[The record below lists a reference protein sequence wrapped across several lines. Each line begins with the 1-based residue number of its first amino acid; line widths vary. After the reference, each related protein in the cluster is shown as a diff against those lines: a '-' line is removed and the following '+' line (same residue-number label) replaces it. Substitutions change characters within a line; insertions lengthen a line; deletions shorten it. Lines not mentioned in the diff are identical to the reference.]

1 MLNIFSAEVSIYEN
15 LHFQR
20 MNPYS
25 TPVSEPS
32 NLSTHQSEF
41 KHVVIAWEKLRL
53 LYNVILMLAGIIA
66 LFILINYYREST
78 TMVLMQ
84 TLAFAFLANVCFF
97 AGPVCELYLRA
108 FRHVSNA
115 QSLRWILFS
124 MGTIVSIVPAA
135 IMITMP
141 ALYQVW

>member
-1 MLNIFSAEVSIYEN
+1 
-15 LHFQR
+15 

-25 TPVSEPS
+25 TPASQPTS
-32 NLSTHQSEF
+32 LSTQQREF

-53 LYNVILMLAGIIA
+53 LYNVILLLAGIIA

-78 TMVLMQ
+78 NMVLLES
-84 TLAFAFLANVCFF
+84 LAFALLANLCFF

-115 QSLRWILFS
+115 QSLRWILFTV
-124 MGTIVSIVPAA
+124 GTIVSLVPAA
-135 IMITMP
+135 IMIAMP
-141 ALYQVW
+141 TLYQVW

>member
-1 MLNIFSAEVSIYEN
+1 
-15 LHFQR
+15 

-25 TPVSEPS
+25 TPISQPS
-32 NLSTHQSEF
+32 NLSSHQSEF
-41 KHVVIAWEKLRL
+41 KHVVVAWEKMRL
-53 LYNVILMLAGIIA
+53 LYNVILLLVGIIA

-78 TMVLMQ
+78 NMVLLQ
-84 TLAFAFLANVCFF
+84 SLAFALAANLCFF

-115 QSLRWILFS
+115 QSLRWILFTV
-124 MGTIVSIVPAA
+124 GTLASLAPAVV
-135 IMITMP
+135 MITMP

>member
-1 MLNIFSAEVSIYEN
+1 
-15 LHFQR
+15 

-32 NLSTHQSEF
+32 KLSTHQSEF

-53 LYNVILMLAGIIA
+53 LYNVILLLVGIIA

-78 TMVLMQ
+78 NMVLLQ
-84 TLAFAFLANVCFF
+84 TVVFAFLANLAFF

-115 QSLRWILFS
+115 QSLRWILFTV
-124 MGTIVSIVPAA
+124 GTIVSLVPAA
-135 IMITMP
+135 IMISMP

>member
-1 MLNIFSAEVSIYEN
+1 
-15 LHFQR
+15 

-25 TPVSEPS
+25 TPVSHSSQIPTQS
-32 NLSTHQSEF
+32 SEF

-53 LYNVILMLAGIIA
+53 LYNIILLFVGIVA

-78 TMVLMQ
+78 NMVLLQ
-84 TLAFAFLANVCFF
+84 AVVFAILANLCFF

-124 MGTIVSIVPAA
+124 FGTVISLAPAA
-135 IMITMP
+135 VMISMP